1 MRRYFFPQD
10 VIQSNGNWFFTPSDT
25 PRPLHEMIDI
35 YHKTAGR
42 NTLLELDF
50 AIDRTGRVDPHHRL
64 FYQAFGG
71 FLEKCYG
78 ASAAL
83 AEGALTFAEAGSV
96 APFMLELDLGN
107 SSDTSK
113 VDRVVIEE
121 NQTKGQ
127 LILEYRVVLAT
138 RSVAGLE
145 TSVVFANGTSVGT
158 RRIEFV
164 SPAARRYLQKLAGSS
179 SSSSGRSHD
188 RQSSGKLRLEVMAT
202 ARNLPPAIVRFAAF
216 GPCPCPPGSPPDA
229 TC

>member
-1 MRRYFFPQD
+1 
-10 VIQSNGNWFFTPSDT
+10 
-25 PRPLHEMIDI
+25 MIDI

-64 FYQAFGG
+64 FYHAFGG

-78 ASAAL
+78 ASATL
-83 AEGALTFAEAGSV
+83 AEGALTFAEAAGSV
-96 APFMLELDLGN
+96 APFTLELDLGN
-107 SSDTSK
+107 SSGTPQP
-113 VDRVVIEE
+113 DRVVIEE

-127 LILEYRVVLAT
+127 LILEYRIVLAT
-138 RSVAGLE
+138 MSVAGLE

-164 SPAARRYLQKLAGSS
+164 SPAARRYMQKLAGN
-179 SSSSGRSHD
+179 SSSSGHLHD
-188 RQSSGKLRLEVMAT
+188 RQRSKLRLEVTAT
-202 ARNLPPAIVRFAAF
+202 ARNLPPAVVRFAAF
-216 GPCPCPPGSPPDA
+216 GPCPCPAGSPPDA